1 MYRNIDQDER
11 LLIMVRR
18 YWDKQ
23 DQLTEEQLHWV
34 LKDEGYS
41 ETEID
46 QAISDYWIIYLRS
59 DILLHHWIAPVVL
72 FIVMIILICY
82 VQSLIWINVGP

>member
-18 YWDKQ
+18 YWDKE
-23 DQLTEEQLHWV
+23 DQLTEEQLHWI

-46 QAISDYWIIYLRS
+46 QAISDYWIVHIRS
-59 DILLHHWIAPVVL
+59 DILLHHWIAPIVLVV
-72 FIVMIILICY
+72 VMIGLICY

>member
-18 YWDKQ
+18 YWDEE
-23 DQLTEEQLHWV
+23 DQLTEEQLHWI

-41 ETEID
+41 KTEID
-46 QAISDYWIIYLRS
+46 QAISDYWIIHIRS
-59 DILLHHWIAPVVL
+59 DILLHHWIAPIVL
-72 FIVMIILICY
+72 FIIMIALICY

>member
-11 LLIMVRR
+11 LLVMVRR
-18 YWDKQ
+18 YWNEE

-41 ETEID
+41 ETEIN
-46 QAISDYWIIYLRS
+46 QAISDYWIIHLRS
-59 DILLHHWIAPVVL
+59 DILLHHWIAPIVL

-82 VQSLIWINVGP
+82 VQNLIWINVGP

>member
-18 YWDKQ
+18 YWDEE
-23 DQLTEEQLHWV
+23 DQLTEEQLHWI

-41 ETEID
+41 KTEIN
-46 QAISDYWIIYLRS
+46 QAISDYWIIHLRS
-59 DILLHHWIAPVVL
+59 DILLHHWIAPIVL
-72 FIVMIILICY
+72 VIVMIALICC

>member
-18 YWDKQ
+18 YWDEE

-41 ETEID
+41 EREIN
-46 QAISDYWIIYLRS
+46 QAISDYWIIHLRS
-59 DILLHHWIAPVVL
+59 DILLHHWIAPIVLVV
-72 FIVMIILICY
+72 VMIGLICY
-82 VQSLIWINVGP
+82 VQNLIWINVGP